1 MRKCRNTVYLIC
13 PLAALAAAVLLL
25 ALLEHRAEQL
35 QVGRFRYYTPAEL
48 QAVLKESAVPAEAPR
63 RPLLLSR
70 PEDAMELLTDALP
83 PLANG

>member
-1 MRKCRNTVYLIC
+1 M
-13 PLAALAAAVLLL
+13 
-25 ALLEHRAEQL
+25 
-35 QVGRFRYYTPAEL
+35 
-48 QAVLKESAVPAEAPR
+48 LKESAVPAEAPR